1 MAEYETSSPEE
12 AYASRNNIVVPNKR
26 AGGPPTLT
34 EAQNRAKTNHE
45 DRIGKSGG
53 NASQGHPPLAGKTLN
68 SAPTLQQEP

>member
-1 MAEYETSSPEE
+1 MAEYETHSPEA

-34 EAQNRAKTNHE
+34 EAQNRARAEVEET
-45 DRIGKSGG
+45 IGQSGG
-53 NASQGHPPLAGKTLN
+53 NAAQGRPPLAGKTLN